1 MVRLRAPIVLASASP
16 RRRELLAH
24 IGIEVQVAPVAI
36 DERPLSGEPA
46 DQYAPRVAEAK
57 LEAALR
63 REASTAG
70 PAPFVLAADTTVLLD
85 GAIFGKPR
93 DDADASEMLR
103 ALLGRSHQVVT
114 AVAVGRVGE
123 GLLAAE
129 SVATTVVMRAPADV
143 SELTRYVALGEGR
156 DKAGAYA
163 VQGVASGFVTSIVGS
178 YSNVVG
184 LPVAETLGLLRRVG
198 AVKAWP

>member
-36 DERPLSGEPA
+36 DERPIAGEPS